1 MDMVAIQS
9 KLRTFARERDWEK
22 YFTPKNLSMALAI
35 EAAELME
42 VFQWLTPQ
50 ESLSIVETKDQM
62 GRVEDEVADVYI
74 YLLNLVD
81 VLQLDLETAVLTK
94 IEKNAIKYPVGTSGP
109 R

>member
-50 ESLSIVETKDQM
+50 VPRQSLSIVETKDQM
-62 GRVEDEVADVYI
+62 G
-74 YLLNLVD
+74 
-81 VLQLDLETAVLTK
+81 TLT
-94 IEKNAIKYPVGTSGP
+94 G
-109 R
+109 